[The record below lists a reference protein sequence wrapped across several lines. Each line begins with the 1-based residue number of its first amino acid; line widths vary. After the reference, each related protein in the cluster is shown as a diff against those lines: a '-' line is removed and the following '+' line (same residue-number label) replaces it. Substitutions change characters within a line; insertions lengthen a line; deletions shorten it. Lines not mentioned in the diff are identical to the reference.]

1 MKVRRFKRCRL
12 SHTVLFHAIANAN
25 HSHYDRATVH
35 AHIRFASLRLA
46 GITVLAA
53 CGSNAPMATVANA
66 PPTPGLSP
74 VAALGER
81 LFRDE
86 SLSVSGRLACQTC
99 HRPEFAH
106 AAPPG
111 DLMSKGG
118 QGMDVPGIRN
128 APSIRYASF
137 TPPFGYDDTGTAFG
151 GLFRDG
157 RAASLVE
164 QAKQPFLDVREMAN
178 ATPADVIERLR
189 RSPNAAGFRAI
200 FGLDALD
207 DAAGAFSRLAA
218 TIAQYEVENPDFHRF
233 DSKYDA
239 YLAGKAKLTAQEERG
254 LALFEAPEKGN
265 CAACHPSRPGE
276 DGSPPL
282 FTDFTYDNVG
292 VPRNALIPANADPA
306 YFDLGLCG
314 PERKDLAARREL
326 CGAFKVP
333 TLRNVAR
340 TAPYFHNGAFTELRD
355 VVDFYVRRDTDP
367 AEWYPVTAAGLRKFD
382 DLPAGLQESVNTSEV
397 PYNRKPG
404 GMPALSPAEIDDL
417 VAFLKTLDDGYN

>member
-1 MKVRRFKRCRL
+1 MV
-12 SHTVLFHAIANAN
+12 AA
-25 HSHYDRATVH
+25 
-35 AHIRFASLRLA
+35 A
-46 GITVLAA
+46 GGDAPTAA
-53 CGSNAPMATVANA
+53 VENP

-74 VAALGER
+74 VAALGEQ
-81 LFRDE
+81 LFRDG

-111 DLMSKGG
+111 DLVSNGG
-118 QGMDVPGIRN
+118 PRMDVPGVRN
-128 APSIRYASF
+128 APTIRYASF
-137 TPPFGYDDTGTAFG
+137 TPPFGYDDEGAASG

-157 RAASLVE
+157 RAESLVE
-164 QAKQPFLDVREMAN
+164 QAKQPFLDAREMAN
-178 ATPADVIERLR
+178 ATPAAVVERLR
-189 RSPNAAGFRAI
+189 RSPNAAGFRAV
-200 FGLDALD
+200 FGPAALD
-207 DAAGAFSRLAA
+207 DPAGAFSRLAA
-218 TIAQYEVENPDFHRF
+218 AIAQYEVENPDFHRF

-239 YLAGKAKLTAQEERG
+239 YLAGKATLTAQEERG
-254 LALFEAPEKGN
+254 LALFENPEKGN
-265 CAACHPSRPGE
+265 CAACHPSRRGE

-314 PERKDLAARREL
+314 PERKDLAARPEF

-340 TAPYFHNGAFTELRD
+340 TAPYFHNGAFTDLRD

-367 AEWYPVTAAGLRKFD
+367 AEWYPVTAGGLRKFD
-382 DLPAGLQESVNTSEV
+382 DLPAGFQGSVNTSEV
-397 PYNRKPG
+397 PYDRKPG
-404 GMPALSPAEIDDL
+404 GVPAFSPAEIDDV